1 PPSRVPRAGR
11 DRLHRPVA
19 LPARAPRASPAPVRR
34 RAAAGDGADRQL
46 HESGTVG
53 RSVADGG
60 DRERHPGRVRRV
72 RARAPRDRAGRVGR
86 ERAEQH
92 GQENRQQRPPVDGY
106 GHHDPALGWWRSA
119 RDPGD
124 ADRHDAAARGDES
137 RDPCRDRSVTSDFA
151 HHHAPPDRCSRAAL
165 LRRPGLLPA
174 DARQPAGLG
183 HARLRRLPAVHRQ
196 PDHSPADGDHM
207 NALPI
212 LIGVA
217 AAVGAYLLT
226 VGIIASRA
234 ADAATMAR
242 ERLARQE
249 VGLGQ
254 SAVALEMEKPLGQRL
269 TAPMRRWLDRQ
280 MMRMTPEAQ
289 AAHYRRQLDFAGNPL
304 NLDPA
309 GLQTLRI
316 AAAAALGA
324 IGTAIGMFLGTP
336 IAIGIALVAGVAI
349 GFYVPVI
356 WLEQLVRERRTEL
369 EASLPNALDVVAI
382 SMEAGLGL
390 DRALEQLVRHQDDS
404 LTLLVARALREIQ
417 LGRPRA
423 AALVEMAEATGIE
436 DFTSLVRGIL
446 YAERT
451 GVPIARTI
459 AAHAAQM
466 RVKRRLKIR
475 TEAARASL
483 KILLPTVGCV
493 FPTLWLVL
501 LGPALLVVLTLGSK

>member
-1 PPSRVPRAGR
+1 
-11 DRLHRPVA
+11 
-19 LPARAPRASPAPVRR
+19 
-34 RAAAGDGADRQL
+34 
-46 HESGTVG
+46 
-53 RSVADGG
+53 
-60 DRERHPGRVRRV
+60 
-72 RARAPRDRAGRVGR
+72 
-86 ERAEQH
+86 
-92 GQENRQQRPPVDGY
+92 
-106 GHHDPALGWWRSA
+106 
-119 RDPGD
+119 
-124 ADRHDAAARGDES
+124 
-137 RDPCRDRSVTSDFA
+137 
-151 HHHAPPDRCSRAAL
+151 
-165 LRRPGLLPA
+165 
-174 DARQPAGLG
+174 
-183 HARLRRLPAVHRQ
+183 
-196 PDHSPADGDHM
+196 M
-207 NALPI
+207 NALP
-212 LIGVA
+212 LVVGVA

-226 VGIIASRA
+226 IGIIASRA
-234 ADAATMAR
+234 ADAATLAR

-254 SAVALEMEKPLGQRL
+254 SAVALQLEKPLRERL
-269 TAPMRRWLDRQ
+269 VAPFRRWVDRQ
-280 MMRMTPEAQ
+280 MTRLTPEAQ
-289 AAHYRRQLDFAGNPL
+289 AANFRRQLDFVGNPF

-316 AAAAALGA
+316 AAAAGLGA
-324 IGTAIGMFLGTP
+324 IGTAIGIFIGTP
-336 IAIGIALVAGVAI
+336 IAIGIALVGGVAL
-349 GFYVPVI
+349 GFYLPVV
-356 WLEQLVRERRTEL
+356 WLDQLVRERRIEL

-423 AALVEMAEATGIE
+423 EALEEMAEATGIE

-483 KILLPTVGCV
+483 KILIPTVGCV
-493 FPTLWLVL
+493 FPTLWLIL
-501 LGPALLVVLTLGSK
+501 LGPALIVVLTLGH